1 MSVSNIMF
9 RAALALGMV
18 WSGLSVAHADAAS
31 VERGRYLATAGD
43 CAACHTARNGAPY
56 AGGRVVDTP
65 FGSIPTPNIT
75 FDRTT
80 GIGAWTKD
88 DFYLAMHD
96 GVSRDGTLLYPAF
109 PFTSYTKMTR
119 ADVDAVYDFLATV
132 PRVPR
137 QNDSSQLGWPYSMR
151 SLMNAWRALYFDK
164 GEYVP
169 DPSKSAQWNR
179 GAYLVQGPG
188 HCNDCHTARNSL
200 GATVSS
206 PRLAGGLI
214 PVLDWYAPDLSTQ
227 KGGGLANFRQQDIVD
242 LLKTGRSARGT
253 AFGPMAEVVQM
264 STQHLTNDDLAAIAS
279 YLQSLP
285 PRPVPERDND
295 VDTSVSMARG
305 QKIYADECAGCHA
318 LSGSGVAG
326 VYPPLAANSSVV
338 EPVGVNAIRIVLSG
352 GFAPVTAGNRRPYSM
367 PPFAQ
372 KLSDQE
378 VADVTTYIRR
388 SWGNNAP
395 PVQADDVRKYRSTPT
410 Y

>member
-1 MSVSNIMF
+1 MRASNIAF

-18 WSGLSVAHADAAS
+18 LAGFAVAHADPAS

-43 CAACHTARNGAPY
+43 CASCHTALNGAPF
-56 AGGRVVDTP
+56 AGGRVVGTP
-65 FGSIPTPNIT
+65 FGGIPTPNIT
-75 FDRTT
+75 FDRAT

-88 DFYLAMHD
+88 EFYLAMHE

-109 PFTSYTKMTR
+109 PFTSYTRMTR
-119 ADVDAVYDFLATV
+119 ADVDAVYDFLGTV
-132 PRVPR
+132 ARVSR
-137 QNDSSQLGWPYSMR
+137 KNDEPQLSWPYSMR
-151 SLMNAWRALYFDK
+151 SLMSAWRLLYFDK

-169 DPSKSAQWNR
+169 DPSKSAAWNR

-214 PVLDWYAPDLSTQ
+214 PVQDWYASDLSMA

-264 STQHLTNDDLAAIAS
+264 STQYLSDDDLAAIAT

-285 PRPVPERDND
+285 PRPAPDQGND
-295 VDTSVSMARG
+295 IDASASMARG
-305 QKIYADECAGCHA
+305 QKIYADSCADCHGV
-318 LSGSGVAG
+318 SGTGVAG
-326 VYPPLAANSSVV
+326 VYPPLDANSSVA

-395 PVQADDVRKYRSTPT
+395 PVQIDDVRKYRSTPT